1 MKGVASALVVLALAA
16 CGTKTEPT
24 AAPITTTTTTVAPTT
39 TTTVTPD
46 TDAICETNPELT
58 SCGGEG
64 PTKAEEAEIAAQ
76 ARLDAKCAKLQ
87 KDFDFWT
94 QAAADHMLAGGT
106 AIAVRSLIR
115 QAEKIER
122 QMKELGC

>member
-46 TDAICETNPELT
+46 TDAICKANPELT

-64 PTKAEEAEIAAQ
+64 PTKAELADQ
-76 ARLDAKCAKLQ
+76 AKLQ
-87 KDFDFWT
+87 RKCANLDEAVDR
-94 QAAADHMLAGGT
+94 AAQLAVDALNAGEVALMKFFVNRGD
-106 AIAVRSLIR
+106 ALV
-115 QAEKIER
+115 KK
-122 QMKELGC
+122 MKELGC